1 MVKANLNI
9 PKVSLETV
17 SPRRAMAMVFNA
29 TLNVFSFLSWWLDLV
44 GEEALSHNAIS
55 SKPRHQHDSN
65 SQL

>member
-29 TLNVFSFLSWWLDLV
+29 TLNVFFISIVVVRSSGGGSF
-44 GEEALSHNAIS
+44 IT
-55 SKPRHQHDSN
+55 
-65 SQL
+65 